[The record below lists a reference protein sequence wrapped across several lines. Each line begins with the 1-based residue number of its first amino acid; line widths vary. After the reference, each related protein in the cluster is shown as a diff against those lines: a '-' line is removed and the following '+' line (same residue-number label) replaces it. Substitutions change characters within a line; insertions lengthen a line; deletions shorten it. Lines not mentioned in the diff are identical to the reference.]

1 MESRAHKFQM
11 FSPLIIIFH
20 IYMLLL
26 FVISGFKYKNQFIVL
41 AQQNLHIEFSKIL
54 RTWMTMQQHQASTD
68 DTNNQ
73 Q

>member
-26 FVISGFKYKNQFIVL
+26 FVISGFKYKKPIHRAGSTELPHQML
-41 AQQNLHIEFSKIL
+41 ENLKN
-54 RTWMTMQQHQASTD
+54 
-68 DTNNQ
+68 TNDNATTLSIN
-73 Q
+73 